1 MELRKDRGCSSTKK
15 IKRQWAVFK
24 TLHRK
29 LNIEQYK
36 PIFDCAIIHSR
47 IYTNINKNIFED
59 TNEVIRIRKSKKNR
73 QYNGQK
79 KRDKKTNNDLQNT
92 TQKTKDRATL
102 IHYKPEVNSDVPE
115 GYAFDYVM
123 FCFFKWI
130 IIESSI
136 LYVSLILLMPSVV
149 DPSL

>member
-92 TQKTKDRATL
+92 TQKTKDRATQTPSKA
-102 IHYKPEVNSDVPE
+102 IDWRRKYNTMVKRKGQIDKQRSTKHYTEN
-115 GYAFDYVM
+115 
-123 FCFFKWI
+123 
-130 IIESSI
+130 
-136 LYVSLILLMPSVV
+136 
-149 DPSL
+149 